1 MSAPITLTG
10 RLGAEPEL
18 RFSSNGTAIVRLSI
32 VTSRR
37 SKNEQTGEWS
47 DADVTWWDATGFRQ
61 LAENAASSLAKG
73 MPVIAVG
80 RVVQENWEDK
90 QTGQKRSKL
99 ALKLDAIGP
108 DLNRT
113 VAKVEKANTQQQ
125 SGSQQRPAQQDPW
138 ARNGASAGG
147 GDWGQQGGQPASSG
161 WGAPPQ
167 QQGGHSEE
175 PPF

>member
-10 RLGAEPEL
+10 RLGADPEL
-18 RFSSNGTAIVRLSI
+18 RFSPSGTAIVRLSI

-37 SKNEQTGEWS
+37 SKNEQTGEWA
-47 DADVTWWDATGFRQ
+47 DADTTWWDATAFRQ
-61 LAENAASSLAKG
+61 LAENAASSLEKG
-73 MPVIAVG
+73 MAVIAVG

-108 DLNRT
+108 DLNRAT
-113 VAKVEKANTQQQ
+113 ARVEKTNSQAQQ
-125 SGSQQRPAQQDPW
+125 GSEQQRQAQQDQW
-138 ARNGASAGG
+138 SQGGAPNRG
-147 GDWGQQGGQPASSG
+147 WGQQGGQPSNSAWGSG
-161 WGAPPQ
+161 PDG
-167 QQGGHSEE
+167 S